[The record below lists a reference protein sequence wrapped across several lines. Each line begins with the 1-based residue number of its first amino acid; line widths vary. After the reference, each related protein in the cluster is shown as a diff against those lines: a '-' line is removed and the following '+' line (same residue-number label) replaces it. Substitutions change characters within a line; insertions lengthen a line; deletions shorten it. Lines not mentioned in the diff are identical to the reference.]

1 MTQQEIDVVVIGGGP
16 VGLTAAGDLARLG
29 RTVTV
34 LERWPQINPSSRAF
48 ATMAR
53 TLEVLDNRG
62 LADGLLE
69 LGTTTKTVSLFG
81 GARLD
86 LSRLPSRYPFA
97 LVTPQTNV
105 DQALGQYAT
114 EQGATVLR
122 GIEAIGVEQ
131 DADGVTVTAKE
142 KDGDQRQVFRARY
155 VIAADGAHSTV
166 RQLLGVE
173 FPGRASISSMVLAD
187 VKLSAGPADGGLALG
202 NTSESFAFLAPYGR
216 HDPDGSWFRSMT
228 WDRGHQVADSVP
240 VGEEEVVRVLNRS
253 MGRDVGVVE
262 VGWHSRFHSEERQIA
277 SYRAGRAF
285 FAGDAAHIHSPMGGQ
300 GMNTGIQDAANLAWK
315 LDAVLAGAP
324 DAVLDTYQS
333 ERHPIGRRVL
343 FQSGALVRAVTL
355 HSAVTRKLRDVV
367 APLILSL
374 PGVRDLVPGSFSGTG
389 LRYGR
394 RRGEHKLVG
403 TRAPGLQQDL
413 EWVLIIGREDIAPE
427 GITVTRRTDD
437 GPARLVRPDG
447 YVAWAGSLED
457 ADGWQGALARW
468 TGGASTSG
476 PKPTARPRPGRQAGG
491 RTWPGGGGSDPG
503 AARAGFFSL

>member
-29 RTVTV
+29 RKVTV
-34 LERWPQINPSSRAF
+34 LERWPQLNPSSRAF

-62 LADGLLE
+62 LAEGLLE
-69 LGTTTKTVSLFG
+69 LGTTTKTVSIFG

-86 LSRLPSRYPFA
+86 LSRLHSRYPFA

-105 DQALGQYAT
+105 DQALGRYAI
-114 EQGATVLR
+114 EQGATFLR
-122 GIEAIGVEQ
+122 GVEAIGVEQ
-131 DADGVTVTAKE
+131 DEGGVTVTAKE
-142 KDGDQRQVFRARY
+142 KDGEQRQVFHARY
-155 VIAADGAHSTV
+155 LIAADGAHSTV
-166 RQLLGVE
+166 RQLLGVD
-173 FPGRASISSMVLAD
+173 FPGRAVISSMVLAD
-187 VKLSAGPADGGLALG
+187 VKLSAGPTDGGLALG
-202 NTSESFAFLAPYGR
+202 NTSEGFAFLAPYGR
-216 HDPDGSWFRSMT
+216 NEPDGSWFRSMT

-277 SYRAGRAF
+277 SYRAGRVF

-315 LDAVLAGAP
+315 LDAVLSGAP

-355 HSAVTRKLRDVV
+355 HSPVARKLRDLL

-403 TRAPGLQQDL
+403 TRAPELQQDL
-413 EWVLIIGREDIAPE
+413 EWVLVVGREDPEPE
-427 GITVTRRTDD
+427 GMTVTRRTDE
-437 GPARLVRPDG
+437 GPALLVRPDG
-447 YVAWAGSLED
+447 YVAWAGSLAD
-457 ADGWQGALARW
+457 DDGWRSARARW
-468 TGGASTSG
+468 TGAKE
-476 PKPTARPRPGRQAGG
+476 PQKPTARPRPGRQASG
-491 RTWPGGGGSDPG
+491 RTRTGGEGSDPG